1 MKFSVLA
8 MSIAANRADLSQN
21 ESELL
26 YYNEKIRGDEVIELT
41 EVTATLLYESLEEA
55 GLSKDCGLRLIREEG
70 RLNLHLDLSMPDD
83 WVIAYKDR
91 LLMII
96 CTASEIGSGRAKNN
110 YFFRWQPSLASMCP
124 ACIKWNTGLTVY

>member
-1 MKFSVLA
+1 M
-8 MSIAANRADLSQN
+8 
-21 ESELL
+21 
-26 YYNEKIRGDEVIELT
+26 IELT
-41 EVTATLLYESLEEA
+41 EVTAMLLYESLEEA

-96 CTASEIGSGRAKNN
+96 CTASEIGSEPCVIDTLFDDNGPKLVLRKMSDGSLNQESIRGMKLANCNMIDMSNMNN
-110 YFFRWQPSLASMCP
+110 
-124 ACIKWNTGLTVY
+124 

>member
-1 MKFSVLA
+1 M
-8 MSIAANRADLSQN
+8 
-21 ESELL
+21 
-26 YYNEKIRGDEVIELT
+26 IELT
-41 EVTATLLYESLEEA
+41 EVTALLLYESLEEA

-96 CTASEIGSGRAKNN
+96 CAASQIGDEPCIIDTLFDDNGPTLVLRKMSDGSLTQENIKGMKIANCSLINMNN
-110 YFFRWQPSLASMCP
+110 
-124 ACIKWNTGLTVY
+124 N

>member
-1 MKFSVLA
+1 M
-8 MSIAANRADLSQN
+8 
-21 ESELL
+21 
-26 YYNEKIRGDEVIELT
+26 IELT

-70 RLNLHLDLSMPDD
+70 RLNLHLDLSLPDD

-96 CTASEIGSGRAKNN
+96 CAASQVENEQCVIDTLFDDNGPTLVLRKLSDGSLTQESIKGLKLANISVINMNN
-110 YFFRWQPSLASMCP
+110 MH
-124 ACIKWNTGLTVY
+124 N

>member
-1 MKFSVLA
+1 M
-8 MSIAANRADLSQN
+8 
-21 ESELL
+21 
-26 YYNEKIRGDEVIELT
+26 IELT

-70 RLNLHLDLSMPDD
+70 RLNLHLDLSLPDD

-96 CTASEIGSGRAKNN
+96 CEASQIGNEPCIIDTLFDDSGPKLVLRKMSDGSLTHESIKGMKLANCNMIDMSNLNN
-110 YFFRWQPSLASMCP
+110 
-124 ACIKWNTGLTVY
+124 